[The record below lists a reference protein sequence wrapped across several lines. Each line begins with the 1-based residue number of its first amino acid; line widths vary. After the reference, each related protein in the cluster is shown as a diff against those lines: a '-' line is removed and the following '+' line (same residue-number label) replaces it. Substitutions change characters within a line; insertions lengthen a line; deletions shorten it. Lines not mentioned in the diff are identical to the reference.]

1 MENNNSGRL
10 LHFDHAPERVVS
22 LVPSI
27 TESLFD
33 LGFGQAVVGITDYCI
48 HPAASLAGLPRL
60 GGPRDPRVEQ
70 IIALHP
76 ELVIASWE
84 ENRRQDVEALE
95 GAGIDVWV
103 LFPHTVSGVLEMLF
117 TLARLF
123 RNQAAIARVQTLEL
137 TVEWAIAAV
146 AELRL
151 RSYFCPIWYD
161 EDTADGFP
169 VPWWM
174 TFNQN
179 TYCNDLLHL
188 VGGLNVFAD
197 RERRYPLRA
206 DLGLETAKDIEGD
219 TRYPRVTVEEILNAQ
234 PEIILLPDEPFTFEA
249 RHRLQIETLLADTPA
264 VRNGNVIS
272 LDGSLITW
280 PGTRMARA
288 LRDLP
293 NLLAGTA

>member
-1 MENNNSGRL
+1 MENTGSSRT
-10 LHFDHAPERVVS
+10 LHFEHAPERVIS

-33 LGFGQAVVGITDYCI
+33 LGLGQAVVGITDYCI
-48 HPAASLAGLPRL
+48 HPAASLVGLPRL

-95 GAGIDVWV
+95 EAGIDVWV

-117 TLARLF
+117 TIARLF
-123 RNQAAIARVQTLEL
+123 RDQAAIARVQTLEL

-146 AELRL
+146 ADLHL

-161 EDTADGFP
+161 EETDNGLP

-179 TYCNDLLHL
+179 TYCHDMLHL
-188 VGGLNVFAD
+188 VGGQNIFAE

-206 DLGLETAKDIEGD
+206 DLGLEPAKDADGD
-219 TRYPRVTVEEILNAQ
+219 LRYPRVTVEEVLNAQ
-234 PEIILLPDEPFTFEA
+234 PELILLPDEPFAFET

-264 VRNGNVIS
+264 LRKNNVIS
-272 LDGSLITW
+272 IDGSLITW

-293 NLLAGTA
+293 ERFAGAA